1 MPATPR
7 HTSRA
12 RVEAK
17 ESSILEAAEKIFARV
32 GFDGAKVSEIARAAS
47 VAEGTVYL
55 YHKNKQDLLAGVVGR
70 FWTQLTLGAEAA
82 IQPNATTTEQ
92 LEQLGR
98 YHLISILDQFEVVS
112 LTYRAR
118 PQQEQD
124 LVQVREYVRVFDRI
138 MQRGVDR
145 GELPKGT
152 PIGQLRDVFF
162 GTLEFSARTLKLR
175 ERPYDHSVVTNLLT
189 IMVGSSGPTPSS
201 AKDKEPSNR
210 DLMNTLKSIQKQL
223 KVVDK
228 LSSNKSS

>member
-12 RVEAK
+12 RIEAK
-17 ESSILEAAEKIFARV
+17 ESSILDAAERIFAQA
-32 GFDGAKVSEIARAAS
+32 GFDGAKVSDIARAAS

-55 YHKNKQDLLAGVVGR
+55 YYKNKQDLLAAVVGR

-82 IQPNATTTEQ
+82 IQPDAATREQ

-98 YHLISILDQFEVVS
+98 YHLNSILEQFEVVW

-124 LVQVREYVRVFDRI
+124 RDQVREYVRVFDRI

-145 GELPKGT
+145 GQLPKHT

-175 ERPYDHSVVTNLLT
+175 ERPYDHSVVTNLLS
-189 IMVGSSGPTPSS
+189 IMVGSSDAAAGAP
-201 AKDKEPSNR
+201 KGKEPSNR
-210 DLMNTLKSIQKQL
+210 DLMNRLKSIQKQL
-223 KVVDK
+223 KT
-228 LSSNKSS
+228 SSDS

>member
-17 ESSILEAAEKIFARV
+17 ESSILDAAEKIFARV
-32 GFDGAKVSEIARAAS
+32 GFDGAKVSDIARAAS

-55 YHKNKQDLLAGVVGR
+55 YYKNKQDLLAGVVGR

-82 IQPNATTTEQ
+82 IEPDATTAEQ

-98 YHLISILDQFEVVS
+98 YHLNSILDQFEVVS

-124 LVQVREYVRVFDRI
+124 LDQVREYVRVFDCI
-138 MQRGVDR
+138 MQRGIDR
-145 GELPKGT
+145 SELPKDT

-175 ERPYDHSVVTNLLT
+175 ERPYDHSVVTNLLA
-189 IMVGSSGPTPSS
+189 IMVGASNAAATAPKG
-201 AKDKEPSNR
+201 KEPSNR

-223 KVVDK
+223 TTSGD
-228 LSSNKSS
+228 S

>member
-17 ESSILEAAEKIFARV
+17 ESSILDAAEKIFARV
-32 GFDGAKVSEIARAAS
+32 GFDGAKVSDIARAAS

-55 YHKNKQDLLAGVVGR
+55 YYKNKQDLLAGVVGR

-82 IQPNATTTEQ
+82 IEPDATTAMQ

-98 YHLISILDQFEVVS
+98 YHLQSLLNQFEVVS

-124 LVQVREYVRVFDRI
+124 LDQVREYVRVFDRI

-145 GELPKGT
+145 GELPKDS

-175 ERPYDHSVVTNLLT
+175 ERPYDHSIVTNLLA
-189 IMVGSSGPTPSS
+189 IMVGSSNATATAPKS
-201 AKDKEPSNR
+201 KEPSNR

-223 KVVDK
+223 KTAD
-228 LSSNKSS
+228 SS

>member
-1 MPATPR
+1 MPASGPEAPN
-7 HTSRA
+7 TSRQ
-12 RVEAK
+12 R
-17 ESSILEAAEKIFARV
+17 LEARESTILDAAEQVFTRA
-32 GFDGAKVSEIARAAS
+32 GFDGAKVATIAQTAA

-55 YHKNKQDLLAGVVGR
+55 YYRNKQDLLAGVVGR
-70 FWTQLTLGAEAA
+70 FWARLTLGAEAA
-82 IQPNATTTEQ
+82 ITSEASAVTQ

-98 YHLISILDQFEVVS
+98 YHLNSILQQFEVVS

-124 LVQVREYVRVFDRI
+124 LDQVREYVRVFDRI

-145 GELPKGT
+145 GELPKDT

-175 ERPYDHSVVTNLLT
+175 ERSYDHSVVTNLLS
-189 IMVGSSGPTPSS
+189 IMVGSTDG
-201 AKDKEPSNR
+201 AADKLKDKDKEPRNQ

-223 KVVDK
+223 KTLGD
-228 LSSNKSS
+228 

>member
-17 ESSILEAAEKIFARV
+17 ESSILDAAEKTFAGV
-32 GFDGAKVSEIARAAS
+32 GFDGAKVSDIARAAS

-55 YHKNKQDLLAGVVGR
+55 YYKNKQDLLAGVVGR

-82 IQPNATTTEQ
+82 IHPDGTTWEQ

-98 YHLISILDQFEVVS
+98 YHLNSILKQFEVVS

-124 LVQVREYVRVFDRI
+124 LDQVREYVRVFDRI
-138 MQRGVDR
+138 MQRGADR
-145 GELPKGT
+145 GELPKDS

-175 ERPYDHSVVTNLLT
+175 ERPYDHSVVTNLLS
-189 IMVGSSGPTPSS
+189 IMVGSSDAAAAEPKG
-201 AKDKEPSNR
+201 KEPSNR
-210 DLMNTLKSIQKQL
+210 DLMNALKSIQKQL
-223 KVVDK
+223 K
-228 LSSNKSS
+228 SSAN

>member
-1 MPATPR
+1 MPASGPEAPN
-7 HTSRA
+7 TSRQ
-12 RVEAK
+12 R
-17 ESSILEAAEKIFARV
+17 LEARESTILDAAEQVFTRA
-32 GFDGAKVSEIARAAS
+32 GFDGAKVATIAQTAA

-55 YHKNKQDLLAGVVGR
+55 YYRNKQDLLAGVVGR
-70 FWTQLTLGAEAA
+70 FWARLTLGAEAA
-82 IQPNATTTEQ
+82 ITSEASAVTQ

-98 YHLISILDQFEVVS
+98 YHLNSILQQFEVVS

-124 LVQVREYVRVFDRI
+124 LDQVREYVRVFDRI

-145 GELPKGT
+145 GELPKDT

-175 ERPYDHSVVTNLLT
+175 ERSYDHSVVTNLLS
-189 IMVGSSGPTPSS
+189 IMVGSTDGAAGKP
-201 AKDKEPSNR
+201 KDKEPSNQ

-223 KVVDK
+223 KTLGD
-228 LSSNKSS
+228 

>member
-7 HTSRA
+7 HTARA
-12 RVEAK
+12 RIEAK
-17 ESSILEAAEKIFARV
+17 ESSILDAAEAIFAEA
-32 GFDGAKVSEIARAAS
+32 GFDGAKVSDIARAAS

-55 YHKNKQDLLAGVVGR
+55 YYKNKQDLLAGVVGR

-82 IQPNATTTEQ
+82 IEPDATTREQ

-98 YHLISILDQFEVVS
+98 YHLNSILDQFEVVS

-124 LVQVREYVRVFDRI
+124 LDQVREYVSVFDRI

-145 GELPKGT
+145 DEFTKHT

-175 ERPYDHSVVTNLLT
+175 ERPYDHSVVTNLLA
-189 IMVGSSGPTPSS
+189 IMVGSSNAAAGAPKS
-201 AKDKEPSNR
+201 KEPSNR
-210 DLMNTLKSIQKQL
+210 DLMNTLKSIQKHL
-223 KVVDK
+223 TT
-228 LSSNKSS
+228 SSES

>member
-1 MPATPR
+1 M
-7 HTSRA
+7 
-12 RVEAK
+12 EAK
-17 ESSILEAAEKIFARV
+17 ESSILDAAEKIFAQV
-32 GFDGAKVSEIARAAS
+32 GFDGAKVSDIARAAS

-55 YHKNKQDLLAGVVGR
+55 YYKNKQDLLAGVVGR

-82 IQPNATTTEQ
+82 IEPDATTRAQ

-98 YHLISILDQFEVVS
+98 YHLNSIMDQFEVVS

-124 LVQVREYVRVFDRI
+124 LDQVREYVRVFDRI

-145 GELPKGT
+145 GELPKDS

-189 IMVGSSGPTPSS
+189 IMLGSSESASS
-201 AKDKEPSNR
+201 ASKGKEPSNR
-210 DLMNTLKSIQKQL
+210 DLMDTLKSIQKQL
-223 KVVDK
+223 K
-228 LSSNKSS
+228 SSGN

>member
-7 HTSRA
+7 HSSRA

-17 ESSILEAAEKIFARV
+17 ESSILDAAETIFAQV
-32 GFDGAKVSEIARAAS
+32 GFDGAKVSNIARAAS

-55 YHKNKQDLLAGVVGR
+55 YYKNKQDLLAGVVGR

-82 IQPNATTTEQ
+82 IEPDTTTVVQ

-98 YHLISILDQFEVVS
+98 YHLQSLLNQFEVVS

-124 LVQVREYVRVFDRI
+124 LDQVREYVRVFDRI
-138 MQRGVDR
+138 MRRGVDR
-145 GELPKGT
+145 IELPKDI

-175 ERPYDHSVVTNLLT
+175 ERPYDHSVVTNLLSL
-189 IMVGSSGPTPSS
+189 MVTSTDTNSDMTQGAIQG
-201 AKDKEPSNR
+201 KEPSNR
-210 DLMNTLKSIQKQL
+210 DLMNTLKAIQKQL
-223 KVVDK
+223 KT
-228 LSSNKSS
+228 SRH

>member
-1 MPATPR
+1 M
-7 HTSRA
+7 
-12 RVEAK
+12 EAK

-98 YHLISILDQFEVVS
+98 YHLNSILDQFEVVS

-124 LVQVREYVRVFDRI
+124 LDQVREYVRVFDRI

-175 ERPYDHSVVTNLLT
+175 ERPYDHSVVTNLLA

-223 KVVDK
+223 KIVDK
-228 LSSNKSS
+228 SSLNKSS

>member
-1 MPATPR
+1 M
-7 HTSRA
+7 
-12 RVEAK
+12 EAK
-17 ESSILEAAEKIFARV
+17 ESSILDAAEKIFAQV
-32 GFDGAKVSEIARAAS
+32 GFDGAKVSDIARAAS

-55 YHKNKQDLLAGVVGR
+55 YYKNKRDLLAGVVGR

-82 IQPNATTTEQ
+82 IEPDATTREQ
-92 LEQLGR
+92 LKQLGH
-98 YHLISILDQFEVVS
+98 YHLNSILDQFEVVS

-124 LVQVREYVRVFDRI
+124 LDQVREYVRVFDRI

-175 ERPYDHSVVTNLLT
+175 ERPYDHSVVTNLLS
-189 IMVGSSGPTPSS
+189 IMVGSSGATSGTS
-201 AKDKEPSNR
+201 KGKEPSNR
-210 DLMNTLKSIQKQL
+210 DLMNTLKSIQRQL
-223 KVVDK
+223 KTSGD
-228 LSSNKSS
+228 S

>member
-17 ESSILEAAEKIFARV
+17 ESSILDAAEKIFAQV
-32 GFDGAKVSEIARAAS
+32 GFDDAKVSDIARAAS

-55 YHKNKQDLLAGVVGR
+55 YYKNKQDLLAGVVGR

-82 IQPNATTTEQ
+82 IEPDVTTAEQ
-92 LEQLGR
+92 LEQLGN
-98 YHLISILDQFEVVS
+98 YHLNSILDQFEVVS

-124 LVQVREYVRVFDRI
+124 LDQVREYVRVFDRI

-145 GELPKGT
+145 SELPKGT

-175 ERPYDHSVVTNLLT
+175 ERPYDHSVVTNLLA
-189 IMVGSSGPTPSS
+189 IMVGSSNAAS
-201 AKDKEPSNR
+201 AASKVREPSNR

-223 KVVDK
+223 KA
-228 LSSNKSS
+228 SGN

>member
-12 RVEAK
+12 RIEAK
-17 ESSILEAAEKIFARV
+17 ESSILDAAEAIFAEV
-32 GFDGAKVSEIARAAS
+32 GFDGAKVSDIARAAS

-55 YHKNKQDLLAGVVGR
+55 YYKNKQDLLAGVVGR

-82 IQPNATTTEQ
+82 IEPDATTREQ

-98 YHLISILDQFEVVS
+98 YHLNSILDQFEVVS

-124 LVQVREYVRVFDRI
+124 LDQVREYVSVFDRI

-145 GELPKGT
+145 DEFTKHT

-175 ERPYDHSVVTNLLT
+175 ERPYDHSIVTNLLA
-189 IMVGSSGPTPSS
+189 IMVGSSNAAAGAPRG
-201 AKDKEPSNR
+201 KEPSNR
-210 DLMNTLKSIQKQL
+210 DLMNTLKSIQKHL
-223 KVVDK
+223 TT
-228 LSSNKSS
+228 SSES

>member
-1 MPATPR
+1 M
-7 HTSRA
+7 
-12 RVEAK
+12 EAK
-17 ESSILEAAEKIFARV
+17 ESSILDAAEKIFAQV

-55 YHKNKQDLLAGVVGR
+55 YYKNKQDLLAGVVGR

-82 IQPNATTTEQ
+82 IEPDATTRAQ

-98 YHLISILDQFEVVS
+98 YHLNSIMDQFEVVS

-124 LVQVREYVRVFDRI
+124 LDQVREYVRVFDRI

-145 GELPKGT
+145 GELPKDS

-162 GTLEFSARTLKLR
+162 GTLEFSARTLTLR

-189 IMVGSSGPTPSS
+189 IMLGSSESASS
-201 AKDKEPSNR
+201 ASKGKEPSNR
-210 DLMNTLKSIQKQL
+210 DLMDTLKSIQKQL
-223 KVVDK
+223 KS
-228 LSSNKSS
+228 SSN

>member
-1 MPATPR
+1 M
-7 HTSRA
+7 
-12 RVEAK
+12 EAK
-17 ESSILEAAEKIFARV
+17 ESSILDAAEETFARV

-55 YHKNKQDLLAGVVGR
+55 YYKNKQDLLAGVVGR

-82 IQPNATTTEQ
+82 IEPDATTREQ
-92 LEQLGR
+92 LEQLGG
-98 YHLISILDQFEVVS
+98 YHLNSILEQFEVVS

-124 LVQVREYVRVFDRI
+124 LDQVREYVRVFDHI

-145 GELPKGT
+145 GELPKET

-175 ERPYDHSVVTNLLT
+175 DLPYDHSVVTNLLA
-189 IMVGSSGPTPSS
+189 IMVSSPNTATRAPKG
-201 AKDKEPSNR
+201 KEPSNR
-210 DLMNTLKSIQKQL
+210 DLMNKLKSIQKQL
-223 KVVDK
+223 QTSGN
-228 LSSNKSS
+228 SS

>member
-1 MPATPR
+1 MSATPR

-12 RVEAK
+12 RIEAK
-17 ESSILEAAEKIFARV
+17 ESSILDAAERIFAQA
-32 GFDGAKVSEIARAAS
+32 GFDGAKVSDIARAAS

-55 YHKNKQDLLAGVVGR
+55 YYKNKQDLLAGVVGR

-82 IQPNATTTEQ
+82 IEPDATTLEQ

-98 YHLISILDQFEVVS
+98 YHLQSLLNQFEVVS

-124 LVQVREYVRVFDRI
+124 LDQVREYVRVFDRI

-145 GELPKGT
+145 GELPNGG

-175 ERPYDHSVVTNLLT
+175 ERSYDHSVVTNLLS
-189 IMVGSSGPTPSS
+189 IMVGSTDAAAGASTG
-201 AKDKEPSNR
+201 KEPSNR
-210 DLMNTLKSIQKQL
+210 ELMKTLKSIQRQL
-223 KVVDK
+223 KTFGD
-228 LSSNKSS
+228 

>member
-17 ESSILEAAEKIFARV
+17 ESSILDAAEKIFGQV

-55 YHKNKQDLLAGVVGR
+55 YYKNKQDLLAGVVGR

-82 IQPNATTTEQ
+82 IEPDATTAMQ

-98 YHLISILDQFEVVS
+98 YHLQSLLNQFEVVS

-124 LVQVREYVRVFDRI
+124 LDQVREYVRVFDRI

-145 GELPKGT
+145 GELPEHI
-152 PIGQLRDVFF
+152 PIVQLRDVFF

-175 ERPYDHSVVTNLLT
+175 ERPYDQSVVTNLLS
-189 IMVGSSGPTPSS
+189 IMVTSTDTPSGMTQG
-201 AKDKEPSNR
+201 AIQGKEPSNR
-210 DLMNTLKSIQKQL
+210 ELMNTLKAIQKQL
-223 KVVDK
+223 KT
-228 LSSNKSS
+228 SGN

>member
-17 ESSILEAAEKIFARV
+17 ESSILDAAEKIFAEV
-32 GFDGAKVSEIARAAS
+32 GFDGAKVSDIARAAS

-55 YHKNKQDLLAGVVGR
+55 YYKNKQDLLAGVVGR

-82 IQPNATTTEQ
+82 IELDATTGEQ

-98 YHLISILDQFEVVS
+98 YHLNSILEQFEVVS

-124 LVQVREYVRVFDRI
+124 LDQVREYVRVFDRI

-145 GELPKGT
+145 SELPKGT

-175 ERPYDHSVVTNLLT
+175 KRPYDHSVVTNLLA
-189 IMVGSSGPTPSS
+189 IMVGSSSTAAGAP
-201 AKDKEPSNR
+201 KGKEPSNR

-223 KVVDK
+223 TT
-228 LSSNKSS
+228 SGGR

>member
-17 ESSILEAAEKIFARV
+17 ESSILDAAEKIFARV

-55 YHKNKQDLLAGVVGR
+55 YYKNKQDLLAGVVGR

-82 IQPNATTTEQ
+82 IEPDVTTREQ
-92 LEQLGR
+92 LEQLGH
-98 YHLISILDQFEVVS
+98 YHLNSILDQFEVVS

-124 LVQVREYVRVFDRI
+124 LDQVREYVRVFDRI

-145 GELPKGT
+145 GELPEET

-175 ERPYDHSVVTNLLT
+175 DLPYDHSVVTNLLA
-189 IMVGSSGPTPSS
+189 IMVSSPNTAARAPKG
-201 AKDKEPSNR
+201 KEPSNR
-210 DLMNTLKSIQKQL
+210 ELMNKLKSIQKQL
-223 KVVDK
+223 QTSGN
-228 LSSNKSS
+228 SS

>member
-1 MPATPR
+1 M
-7 HTSRA
+7 
-12 RVEAK
+12 
-17 ESSILEAAEKIFARV
+17 
-32 GFDGAKVSEIARAAS
+32 
-47 VAEGTVYL
+47 
-55 YHKNKQDLLAGVVGR
+55 VGR

-82 IQPNATTTEQ
+82 IQPEATTREQ

-98 YHLISILDQFEVVS
+98 YHLNSILEQFEVVS

-124 LVQVREYVRVFDRI
+124 LDQVREYVRVFDRI

-145 GELPKGT
+145 DELPKHK

-175 ERPYDHSVVTNLLT
+175 ERPYDHSVVTNLLA
-189 IMVGSSGPTPSS
+189 IMVGSSSPTPSS

-210 DLMNTLKSIQKQL
+210 DLMDTLKLIQKQL

-228 LSSNKSS
+228 SSSNESS

>member
-7 HTSRA
+7 HTARA
-12 RVEAK
+12 RIEAK
-17 ESSILEAAEKIFARV
+17 ESSILDAAETIFAEA
-32 GFDGAKVSEIARAAS
+32 GFDGAKVSDIARAAS

-55 YHKNKQDLLAGVVGR
+55 YYKNKQDLLAGVVGR

-82 IQPNATTTEQ
+82 IEPDATTREQ

-98 YHLISILDQFEVVS
+98 YHLNSILDQFEVVS

-124 LVQVREYVRVFDRI
+124 LDQVREYVSVFDRI

-145 GELPKGT
+145 DEFTKHT

-175 ERPYDHSVVTNLLT
+175 ERPYDHSIVTNLLA
-189 IMVGSSGPTPSS
+189 IMVGSSNAAAGAPRG
-201 AKDKEPSNR
+201 KEPSNR
-210 DLMNTLKSIQKQL
+210 DLMNTLKSIQKHL
-223 KVVDK
+223 TM
-228 LSSNKSS
+228 SSES

>member
-12 RVEAK
+12 RIEAK
-17 ESSILEAAEKIFARV
+17 ESSILDAAERIFAKA
-32 GFDGAKVSEIARAAS
+32 GFDGAKVSDIARAAS

-55 YHKNKQDLLAGVVGR
+55 YCKNKQDLLAGVVGR

-82 IQPNATTTEQ
+82 IEPDAATVKQ

-98 YHLISILDQFEVVS
+98 YHLNSILEQFEVVS

-124 LVQVREYVRVFDRI
+124 LDQVREYVRVFDRI
-138 MQRGVDR
+138 MQRSVDR
-145 GELPKGT
+145 GELPT
-152 PIGQLRDVFF
+152 DTRIGQLRDVFF

-175 ERPYDHSVVTNLLT
+175 ERSYDHSVVTNLLS
-189 IMVGSSGPTPSS
+189 IMVDSTHAAAGKPKG
-201 AKDKEPSNR
+201 KEPSNR
-210 DLMNTLKSIQKQL
+210 ELMNTLKSIQKQL
-223 KVVDK
+223 K
-228 LSSNKSS
+228 SAGANT

>member
-17 ESSILEAAEKIFARV
+17 ESSILDAAEKIFGQV

-55 YHKNKQDLLAGVVGR
+55 YYKNKQDLLAGVVGR

-82 IQPNATTTEQ
+82 IEPDATTAMQ

-98 YHLISILDQFEVVS
+98 YHLQSLLNQFEVVS

-124 LVQVREYVRVFDRI
+124 LDQVREYVRVFDRI

-145 GELPKGT
+145 GELPKDS

-175 ERPYDHSVVTNLLT
+175 ERPYDHSIVTNLLA
-189 IMVGSSGPTPSS
+189 IMVSSSNATATA
-201 AKDKEPSNR
+201 AKSKEPSNR

-223 KVVDK
+223 KTAD
-228 LSSNKSS
+228 SS

>member
-1 MPATPR
+1 MPATLR

-17 ESSILEAAEKIFARV
+17 ESSILDAAEKIFARS

-55 YHKNKQDLLAGVVGR
+55 YYKNKQDLLAGVVGR

-82 IQPNATTTEQ
+82 IQPDATTAEQ

-98 YHLISILDQFEVVS
+98 YHLNSILEQFEVVS

-118 PQQEQD
+118 PQREQD
-124 LVQVREYVRVFDRI
+124 LDQVREYVRVFDRI

-145 GELPKGT
+145 SELPKDT

-175 ERPYDHSVVTNLLT
+175 ERPYDHSVVNNLLA
-189 IMVGSSGPTPSS
+189 IMVGCSNAVAAAPKG
-201 AKDKEPSNR
+201 KEPSNR

-223 KVVDK
+223 TTSGDA
-228 LSSNKSS
+228 